1 MQEKCSLLMVYL
13 TFGTRY
19 RNQLFSATMSLFI
32 KNGLAKF
39 NFSKFSAIYDIR
51 SYLYCMLMYLFHFLD
66 LDVFYAD
73 VGACLAR
80 SSVKGTG

>member
-51 SYLYCMLMYLFHFLD
+51 SYLYCMLMYLD
-66 LDVFYAD
+66 LVVFYAD
-73 VGACLAR
+73 VGGCLAR

>member
-1 MQEKCSLLMVYL
+1 MVYL

-19 RNQLFSATMSLFI
+19 RNQSFSATMSLFI

-66 LDVFYAD
+66 LVVFYAD
-73 VGACLAR
+73 VDGCLAR
-80 SSVKGTG
+80 SSVKRDWLID